1 MLTCCNNSR
10 DCIGYIQKHLFK
22 STKLQFNFIFVVV
35 SIVILKFVV
44 PKLKPEMFCVLVIG
58 MTISAAFSLVLE
70 EQVEVEEITLV
81 SFIHVLHVRVFL
93 LEVSGITHKHSN
105 D

>member
-35 SIVILKFVV
+35 IIIIVILKFVV

-70 EQVEVEEITLV
+70 EQVEVEVEIIV
-81 SFIHVLHVRVFL
+81 SFIHVLHVLHVHL
-93 LEVSGITHKHSN
+93 NGLEP
-105 D
+105 